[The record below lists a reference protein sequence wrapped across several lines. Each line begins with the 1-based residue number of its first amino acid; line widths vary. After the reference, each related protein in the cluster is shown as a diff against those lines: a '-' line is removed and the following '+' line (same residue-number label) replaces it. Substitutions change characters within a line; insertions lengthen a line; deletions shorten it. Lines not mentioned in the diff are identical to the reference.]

1 MTRRRTRP
9 LLPSGILPA
18 LHSTQ
23 ETTDAEP
30 SSNSSADIRYRAAS
44 SQTNLSVSQDR
55 EEAGNGSIWA
65 TNSSPGSEPDNT
77 SLTKSADPDSARV
90 YMKAILPDAQHGDP
104 PIVEETSPQ
113 PLLVDAGAAGESQ
126 PRQDSADLLMTSQS
140 TGRSITS
147 SQESAILQS
156 HGVLHSEPNL
166 DDLETQKEVLP
177 SIQHLHRNSSS
188 VRLSL
193 SLDGKAKVVLGT
205 GTTPSPPRKQ
215 LAPLSRSRLPSPLQR
230 SKSLLEPK
238 TQTSADL
245 ATSLPA
251 WPRHRA
257 PGRSRDARTWEF
269 YCDSDARNALTLQA
283 EQDQKGSALGVLGL
297 IRSESANSKAL
308 APSSKKHNALLKRH
322 DSGKRKATA
331 SLGSHKPKL
340 ARTTSSVARMQSTS
354 GDIQQKIPQ
363 TGDKDSKP
371 GSWIALYR
379 DASGDSDKENWV
391 PGTQRSNNRRRQ
403 PQSQSSSVGPR
414 AVLGENTSVV
424 SHATDFGSTH
434 NQSNNVARQRHKKR
448 IGAQN
453 KENVEVDQEVSKF
466 MGGSSLPRGEEDLDC
481 VQGLLSL
488 SQGAWR

>member
-1 MTRRRTRP
+1 MTRRRTQP
-9 LLPSGILPA
+9 LLPSEILPT
-18 LHSTQ
+18 LYSTQ

-30 SSNSSADIRYRAAS
+30 SSNSSADVRYRAAS
-44 SQTNLSVSQDR
+44 SQTSISVSQDR

-65 TNSSPGSEPDNT
+65 TNSSPGSEPHNT
-77 SLTKSADPDSARV
+77 SSTKSPGPDFTQV
-90 YMKAILPDAQHGDP
+90 YVKAILPDAQHGDTT
-104 PIVEETSPQ
+104 IVQETSPHT
-113 PLLVDAGAAGESQ
+113 LLVDAGAAGESQ

-140 TGRSITS
+140 SGRYITS

-156 HGVLHSEPNL
+156 DGVRHSQPSFDELN
-166 DDLETQKEVLP
+166 TQEEVLP

-215 LAPLSRSRLPSPLQR
+215 LAPLSRPRLPNTLQR

-245 ATSLPA
+245 VTSLPA

-283 EQDQKGSALGVLGL
+283 EQDQKGSALGILGL

-308 APSSKKHNALLKRH
+308 APSSKKHNVLLNRH
-322 DSGKRKATA
+322 DSAKRKATA
-331 SLGSHKPKL
+331 SLGFHKPKL
-340 ARTTSSVARMQSTS
+340 ARTTSSVARMQSTN
-354 GDIQQKIPQ
+354 GNMQQKISQ

-391 PGTQRSNNRRRQ
+391 PGTQRSNIRQRQ
-403 PQSQSSSVGPR
+403 PQSQSSSMGPR

-424 SHATDFGSTH
+424 SHATDFGSVH
-434 NQSNNVARQRHKKR
+434 NQSNNVARRRHKKR

-453 KENVEVDQEVSKF
+453 KENVEVDEEVSKF
-466 MGGSSLPRGEEDLDC
+466 MGGSILPRREEDLDC